1 MQRVSGFFLFRVH
14 LLALVLFKKGQRSH
28 HPSGEAGWGWKGS
41 QGTRA
46 ERTLRI
52 NEANLSENQN
62 GGGIP
67 GRGGAF
73 YMSHQNATKASS
85 PSGEARQVTLGQG
98 VCARVCMCVCM
109 SSVFHC
115 SLFTASDSLCS
126 SPPQVILSTAVRP
139 PTNVR

>member
-1 MQRVSGFFLFRVH
+1 MQRVSGVVFFFFRAH

-41 QGTRA
+41 RGTLA

-98 VCARVCMCVCM
+98 LCVCVCVCVP
-109 SSVFHC
+109 SF
-115 SLFTASDSLCS
+115 AALCL
-126 SPPQVILSTAVRP
+126 PPLIPCAPLLLR
-139 PTNVR
+139 